1 MMPERRLILRA
12 VMALLA
18 AMAGLALVSGFI
30 RRAVNDLGEWRDT
43 GMPTEK
49 LRQLRDI
56 ASEVDVLVLGSSRLL
71 HGFSPVVFD
80 EEMARNGRTAR
91 SYNLS
96 LQRLLL
102 WEQEQML
109 QDALSLPGLR
119 PRLVLLEPAVGLG
132 IAPENFTHARTIA
145 FETPAAWARAVTV
158 IAGSERP
165 LWHQAW
171 NITTHTIVLGLNL
184 AHYGAFNTRA
194 FPDQPAEPG
203 SVPLA
208 PANRGFVPLAPLGA
222 TAPAASE
229 VESAAASYR
238 ADHVGSSTGITPLP
252 AALRTHFLRLKA
264 AAEARGARVVF
275 VQPPALGFTTPELR
289 SLTRRFAP
297 DLAKKAE
304 VWSFLDPDAHP
315 ELFTPRLWSDYNH
328 LNAEGAKVLSR
339 ELARRA
345 AEAEPRGTR

>member
-1 MMPERRLILRA
+1 MTDIGLLRRA
-12 VMALLA
+12 GTALV
-18 AMAGLALVSGFI
+18 LALAGFAIAALVI
-30 RRAVNDLGEWRDT
+30 RTTLVTGSLMRDT

-80 EEMARNGRTAR
+80 EEMARNGGTAR

-102 WEQEQML
+102 WEQERML
-109 QDALSLPGLR
+109 QDALALPGLR

-171 NITTHTIVLGLNL
+171 NIATHTIVLGLNL

-194 FPDQPAEPG
+194 FPDQPGEPG

-208 PANRGFVPLAPLGA
+208 PANRGFVPLFPPGA
-222 TAPAASE
+222 TAPAVPE
-229 VESAAASYR
+229 VEAAAASYR
-238 ADHVGSSTGITPLP
+238 ADHLGSSTGITPLP

-264 AAEARGARVVF
+264 AAEACGARVVF

-289 SLTRRFAP
+289 SLTRQFAP
-297 DLAKKAE
+297 DLGTKAE
-304 VWSFLDPDAHP
+304 VWNFLDPDAHP

-328 LNAEGAKVLSR
+328 LNADGAKVLSR